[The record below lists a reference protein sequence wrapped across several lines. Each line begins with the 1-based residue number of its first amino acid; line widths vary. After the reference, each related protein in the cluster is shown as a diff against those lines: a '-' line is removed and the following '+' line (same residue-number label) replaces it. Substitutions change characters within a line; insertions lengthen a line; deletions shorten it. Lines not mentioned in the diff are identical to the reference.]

1 MWILYSYFEFD
12 SYGRY
17 VEGTGSLLLSSAE
30 TTTEDDDHASTL
42 LLTSKSVRY
51 FKPKE
56 IANLHCFPPEFGNYI
71 AISELH

>member
-1 MWILYSYFEFD
+1 M
-12 SYGRY
+12 
-17 VEGTGSLLLSSAE
+17 LLSSAE